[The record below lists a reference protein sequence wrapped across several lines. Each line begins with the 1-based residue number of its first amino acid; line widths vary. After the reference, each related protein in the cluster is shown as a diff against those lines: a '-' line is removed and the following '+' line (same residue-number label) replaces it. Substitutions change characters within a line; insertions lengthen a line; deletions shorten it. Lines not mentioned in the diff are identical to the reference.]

1 MAAGAV
7 SGDQFAVLWEGTQQ
21 CSRFTLPN
29 QQRRHVLVT
38 HVVLGCRCWKS
49 PLLWLHPI
57 SPGHAMT
64 VLPSLQIREI
74 TIVVVALNRWPQL
87 SRMLF
92 VGMPVT

>member
-7 SGDQFAVLWEGTQQ
+7 SGDQWAVLWGGTQQ

-29 QQRRHVLVT
+29 LQRRHVLVT
-38 HVVLGCRCWKS
+38 HMVLGCRCRKS

-57 SPGHAMT
+57 SPGHAIAD
-64 VLPSLQIREI
+64 LPSLQIREL

-87 SRMLF
+87 SCMLF
-92 VGMPVT
+92 VGVPVT